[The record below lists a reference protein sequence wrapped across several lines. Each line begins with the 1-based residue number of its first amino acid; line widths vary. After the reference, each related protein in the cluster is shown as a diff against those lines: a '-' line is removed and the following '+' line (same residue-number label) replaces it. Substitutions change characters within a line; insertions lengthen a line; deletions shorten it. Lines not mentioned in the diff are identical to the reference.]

1 MERTNRLQ
9 ILGTWR
15 PPLLFESCVSRI
27 GVGVAACS
35 SEIGEPAGISRCAS
49 DSMRQQVEM
58 TPLPTRKLG
67 IVSLILFAN
76 NVSVWMIFSFLPFMV
91 LFYYPD
97 TDPSEIGYLAGIL
110 GSAFSLGSLCGNFIW
125 GLLADHF
132 GRRSVLLAGLLG
144 TAFSAAIF
152 GLSPY
157 FWTAVLA
164 RFLWGFLNGNIGVGK
179 TYMAE
184 IHDDTNSA
192 KGMAIF
198 GVVGGLG
205 RTVGPFI
212 GGFLSQP
219 ADHYD
224 IMKGTVFETF
234 PFALPSCL
242 VVIFCLIVFVV
253 AYFELTETLPLYAP
267 LITSEDEDEKSH
279 HTDRDASVERKGSVP
294 SYSQNERGGVMS
306 LFTTLNKF
314 LTPSDYM
321 HLSSD
326 DVELSNRTD
335 SIVDEGVEETHETK
349 CDLPLQKKKISF
361 NGIVEM
367 QSLESGK
374 CEYSSLKLIEDDRSN
389 GNSCHDIE
397 SGISSQDFHHP
408 TLRFSNGAEFITQD
422 IEDDYYLSRWRQL
435 RYFFRTK
442 MIVISLLLYG
452 LLSLTHVVAVEI
464 FPLWLVV
471 PSEKGGFGFTSSQ
484 IGLMITLTGPINIF
498 SQLFLYPYFVEK
510 YGPLQVFRM
519 GIIVYA
525 ICAFFL
531 PFCTMG
537 PLREMKL
544 LSTVLVATGNSLL
557 TSAAGW
563 CFICVF
569 VFINNSCY
577 SHQRGKVNGLG
588 QSCASLG
595 RLVGPLC
602 GSSLFAWTTHQS
614 RWPFNYGLT
623 WYVIACGSICIW
635 KLSSRLPKK
644 IVKRRREPCVPRY
657 ALSMMKTDHDLE

>member
-1 MERTNRLQ
+1 M
-9 ILGTWR
+9 
-15 PPLLFESCVSRI
+15 
-27 GVGVAACS
+27 
-35 SEIGEPAGISRCAS
+35 PAP
-49 DSMRQQVEM
+49 
-58 TPLPTRKLG
+58 TPLPTRKLA

-76 NVSVWMIFSFLPFMV
+76 NASIWMIFSFLPFMV
-91 LFYYPD
+91 LYYYPD
-97 TDPSEIGYLAGIL
+97 TDPSEVGYLAGIL

-144 TAFSAAIF
+144 TAFSAALF

-198 GVVGGLG
+198 GVIGGLG

-219 ADHYD
+219 ADHYHS
-224 IMKGTVFETF
+224 MKGTVFETF
-234 PFALPSCL
+234 PFALPSCM

-253 AYFELTETLPLYAP
+253 AYFELAETLPIYSP
-267 LITSEDEDEKSH
+267 LITNEEEDEVEKSQH
-279 HTDRDASVERKGSVP
+279 NDRDSSAESQSSVP
-294 SYSQNERGGVMS
+294 SHCRNESGGVEMS
-306 LFTTLNKF
+306 LFQTLNKY

-321 HLSSD
+321 HLSSND

-335 SIVDEGVEETHETK
+335 SVVDGGIETDAQK
-349 CDLPLQKKKISF
+349 SDLQTKKKRISF
-361 NGIVEM
+361 NGIVEK

-374 CEYSSLKLIEDDRSN
+374 CEYSSLKSIEDDRSDPRN
-389 GNSCHDIE
+389 DCHDIE
-397 SGISSQDFHHP
+397 TGISPQDFHHP
-408 TLRFSNGAEFITQD
+408 TLRFSNGAELITPE
-422 IEDDYYLSRWRQL
+422 IENDYYSSRWRQL
-435 RYFFRTK
+435 WYFFRTK
-442 MIVISLLLYG
+442 MIVTSLLLYG
-452 LLSLTHVVAVEI
+452 LLSLVHVVAVEI

-471 PSEKGGFGFTSSQ
+471 PSEKGGFGFSSSQ
-484 IGLMITLTGPINIF
+484 IGLMITLTGPVNIL
-498 SQLFLYPYFVEK
+498 SQLFVYPYFVEK
-510 YGPLQVFRM
+510 YGPLHVFRM
-519 GIIVYA
+519 GITMYA
-525 ICAFFL
+525 LCAFLL
-531 PFCTMG
+531 PVCTAG
-537 PLREMKL
+537 SLREMNL
-544 LSTVLVATGNSLL
+544 LSTVLVAVGNSLL

-595 RLVGPLC
+595 RLVGPIC
-602 GSSLFAWTTHQS
+602 GSSLFAWTTHQNH
-614 RWPFNYGLT
+614 WPFNYGLT
-623 WYVIACGSICIW
+623 WYVIGCGAICIW
-635 KLSSRLPKK
+635 KLSARLPKK
-644 IVKRRREPCVPRY
+644 IVKRRREPRVPRY
-657 ALSMMKTDHDLE
+657 ALSMMKATNDLE